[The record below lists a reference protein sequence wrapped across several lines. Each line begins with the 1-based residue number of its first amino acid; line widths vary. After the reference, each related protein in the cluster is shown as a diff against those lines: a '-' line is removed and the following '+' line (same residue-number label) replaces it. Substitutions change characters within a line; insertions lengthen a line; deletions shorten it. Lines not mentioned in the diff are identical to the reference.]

1 MSDERFSRQSFLGED
16 SQPIFE
22 RAVVA
27 VAGLGGGGS
36 HVVQQLA
43 HIGFLNYV
51 IYDPDVVEDSNL
63 NRLIGAT
70 EQDAADVVP
79 KIDVARRI
87 ITGLRPWA
95 RVDAFQCR
103 WQENVG
109 PLHRADLIF
118 GCVDGFSERRE
129 LEAFARRSLT
139 PLLDVGMDVHCVGNE
154 PPRMGGQVIL
164 SMPGGPCMF
173 CMGFLNER
181 NLAREGERYGA
192 AGGRP
197 QVVWPNAILASTAV
211 GIAIDLLNDWTRSLR
226 GAVYMSYDGN
236 KGTVQPHIR
245 LQYLSE
251 VECPHYP
258 LSMVGDPSMH
268 WSSSTEVEA
277 SIR

>member
-1 MSDERFSRQSFLGED
+1 MSDERFSRQSFLGEG

-70 EQDAADVVP
+70 EQDAADAVP
-79 KIDVARRI
+79 KIDVAKRI
-87 ITGLRPWA
+87 ITGLRPRA
-95 RVDAFQCR
+95 RVNAFQCR
-103 WQENVG
+103 WQENVE
-109 PLHRADLIF
+109 PLHGADLIF

-129 LEAFARRSLT
+129 LEAFARRSLA
-139 PLLDVGMDVHCVGNE
+139 LLIDVGMDVHQVGDE

-197 QVVWPNAILASTAV
+197 QVVWPNAVLASTAV
-211 GIAIDLLNDWTRSLR
+211 GIAIDLLTDWTRSLR
-226 GAVYMSYDGN
+226 GPVYMSYDGN
-236 KGTVQPHIR
+236 KGTVQPHLR

-258 LSMVGDPSMH
+258 LSMVGDPIMR
-268 WSSSTEVEA
+268 WSSSTDAVT
-277 SIR
+277 SVR

>member
-1 MSDERFSRQSFLGED
+1 MSDERFSRQSFLGGD
-16 SQPIFE
+16 SQSIFE

-27 VAGLGGGGS
+27 VVGLGGGGS

-51 IYDPDVVEDSNL
+51 IYDSDVVEDSNL

-70 EQDAADVVP
+70 EQDAADAVP

-87 ITGLRPWA
+87 ITGLRPRA

-103 WQENVG
+103 WQESVE

-118 GCVDGFSERRE
+118 GCVDGFSGRRE
-129 LEAFARRSLT
+129 LEAFARRSLA
-139 PLLDVGMDVHCVGNE
+139 PLLDIGMDVHRVGDE
-154 PPRMGGQVIL
+154 PPKMGGQVIL

-192 AGGRP
+192 AGGMP

-211 GIAIDLLNDWTRSLR
+211 GIAVDLLTDWTRSL
-226 GAVYMSYDGN
+226 GGPVYMSYDGN
-236 KGTVQPHIR
+236 KGTVEPHIR
-245 LQYLSE
+245 LQYLSR
-251 VECPHYP
+251 VACPHYP
-258 LSMVGDPSMH
+258 LSMVGDPVMR
-268 WSSSTEVEA
+268 WSSSTEAKA
-277 SIR
+277 SVR